1 MQRLVAFGLLVAGVV
16 VLFGVGW
23 GLVAGGLLLWVRDDR
38 AAAWLARQG
47 DLLLI
52 RVAAGRHRLRE
63 APRRTVAAWT
73 MGAGVATAP
82 PGALLIGGLGVALI
96 VAAALLVGVSLLL
109 GWGT

>member
-1 MQRLVAFGLLVAGVV
+1 MSFPRRTSSSWRLGCSGWLPLACWLLGLWFCSGLGGVW
-16 VLFGVGW
+16 L
-23 GLVAGGLLLWVRDDR
+23 LGGLLLWVRDDR

-63 APRRTVAAWT
+63 AARRTVAAWT

-82 PGALLIGGLGVALI
+82 PGALLIGGLGV
-96 VAAALLVGVSLLL
+96 
-109 GWGT
+109 